1 MTGITLSIPDAKH
14 IAAALLPHTDLKGF
28 TPVLRCIVIRDG
40 FAYAS
45 DRYTVGRYDLTNLID
60 DLPDEDF
67 MIPGEVFSAIQ
78 RGLGNTTLPNTLFEP
93 SYRVRIETVG
103 FGEARYIQAKVVW
116 QSEDLGEMLHW
127 CRTWDYR
134 DWGTFPVVDRL
145 FNEVMPG
152 ADRWRVQLG
161 PEHLS
166 KFLPFANLIR
176 SNLRLTMTGLK
187 LGKVESP
194 ILVECGPRFKGL
206 VQPILDPN
214 GTGFGT
220 DLAVQNATA
229 TDAAAATEAAE

>member
-1 MTGITLSIPDAKH
+1 MTGITLSIPDAKL
-14 IAAALLPHTDLKGF
+14 IAAALLPHTAPKGD

-45 DRYTVGRYDLTNLID
+45 DRYTDGRYDLTNLIE

-78 RGLGNTTLPNTLFEP
+78 RGLGDTTLPNTLFEP

-116 QSEDLGEMLHW
+116 TSEDLGEMLHW

-134 DWGTFPVVDRL
+134 DWGKFPVVDRL
-145 FNEVMPG
+145 FNDVLPG
-152 ADRWRVQLG
+152 TRRWRVQLG

-166 KFLPFANLIR
+166 KFLPFAKLTR
-176 SNLRLTMTGLK
+176 SNLRLTMTGPK
-187 LGKVESP
+187 LDKVASP
-194 ILVECGPRFKGL
+194 ILVECGTRFKGL
-206 VQPILDPN
+206 VQPTLEGN
-214 GTGFGT
+214 GTEFGT
-220 DLAVQNATA
+220 DLAVANATA
-229 TDAAAATEAAE
+229 RDAAEAAE